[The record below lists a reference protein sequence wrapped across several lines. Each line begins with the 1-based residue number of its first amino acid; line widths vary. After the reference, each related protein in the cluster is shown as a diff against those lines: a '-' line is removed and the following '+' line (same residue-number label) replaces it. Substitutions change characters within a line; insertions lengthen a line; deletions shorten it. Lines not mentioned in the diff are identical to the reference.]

1 MRYIELK
8 NEILNL
14 ERTISKFQYDIK
26 KTRNHNQKVQLKI
39 ILAGL
44 YSNLWLELYEYRGYK
59 TLDEDRDPLYKRL
72 IAQRNIIGTIENT
85 R

>member
-8 NEILNL
+8 NEILKL
-14 ERTISKFQYDIK
+14 ERTVSKFQYDIK
-26 KTRNHNQKVQLKI
+26 KTKDHNQKVQFKI

-44 YSNLWLELYEYRGYK
+44 YSNLWLDLYEYRGFK

-72 IAQRNIIGTIENT
+72 IKQRNIIGIIENT

>member
-14 ERTISKFQYDIK
+14 ERTVSKFQYDIK

-44 YSNLWLELYEYRGYK
+44 YSNLWLELYEYRGFK
-59 TLDEDRDPLYKRL
+59 KLDEDRDPLYKRL